1 MLEAAAEPLDDV
13 GCISRAQVE
22 RPREASSCGERGL

>member
-13 GCISRAQVE
+13 GCIPSAELRWS
-22 RPREASSCGERGL
+22 EASSCGERGL